1 MTVINHNMHMH
12 TKTCIIYFIE
22 PFMNPERATDMRT
35 LRRCW
40 LTEMQFSKGEAR
52 IVFSHD
58 FAAVTAAMNFLLGV
72 SRFLKT
78 FYNHTINNK

>member
-1 MTVINHNMHMH
+1 MHMH
-12 TKTCIIYFIE
+12 TKNMIYFIE
-22 PFMNPERATDMRT
+22 PFMKPERAADMRS

-40 LTEMQFSKGEAR
+40 LTEMQFSKGEVR

-58 FAAVTAAMNFLLGV
+58 FAAIAAAAAVNFLLGV

-78 FYNHTINNK
+78 FYNYTIDNNV

>member
-1 MTVINHNMHMH
+1 MTNINHNMHMH
-12 TKTCIIYFIE
+12 TKNIIYFIE
-22 PFMNPERATDMRT
+22 PFMKPERAAVMRT

-58 FAAVTAAMNFLLGV
+58 FAAIATWCIKNFENFFRLC
-72 SRFLKT
+72 
-78 FYNHTINNK
+78 I

>member
-1 MTVINHNMHMH
+1 M
-12 TKTCIIYFIE
+12 K
-22 PFMNPERATDMRT
+22 PERAVDMRT

-58 FAAVTAAMNFLLGV
+58 FLLGV
-72 SRFLKT
+72 SRFLKP
-78 FYNHTINNK
+78 FYNYTIDNNV